1 MKKII
6 LLTFIFFLLLLA
18 LQGTKSGIALS
29 ETTPDT
35 TFTLGEGIDF
45 ATRVLGDPWDM
56 SNFTDISQ
64 WLNHVAPSDYLVDI
78 QVSNG
83 LFSARTLGNYSNFY
97 PLFPGYEPGINSGK
111 IGARFP
117 IDSSTYACLYIA
129 MYANTPETNY
139 LSVFWAPDRNL
150 GGNVWGM
157 ASGYWFLK
165 NDPWR
170 LYSIDL
176 NHPATLTNNPWSYR
190 QTWQA
195 LRITPSLK
203 PDTQFYVDWVR
214 LTNCQ
219 PVYANL
225 SGLSQ
230 GTYTMW
236 LGTGSPERQILVI
249 NSFSPKPDGSYAW
262 DVQGLPAGSY
272 KYYVKASGN
281 TVQQGQ
287 LNIIGSPIVTF
298 TSPSP
303 YSGPDYANA
312 QGNPW
317 DMDPSDV
324 TRIDCASYS
333 FTNGILSLDTPTR
346 ACAGP
351 GANEADPHIYL
362 NTVDHG
368 NLSSY
373 RYLSFPSRT
382 DGAWSVPDLGMIVRL
397 IWRLDRPGEDCY
409 YVSRAIALDI
419 GWQTYT
425 VDLYD
430 PLNGIPEEKTPAD
443 CPLVSWRDQAAVG
456 PVVGFR
462 LDPNENITGGNMH
475 QEFDWIRLTKVE
487 QVSQGK
493 PVKIRV
499 LLNKQP
505 SEVTLHFYYTTDLSQ
520 QTQNLASTYPTT
532 IFAAPNIQYLPI
544 VFAVDPN
551 YDPFV
556 DHIPADVTYLW
567 NTRGVAPGEYYSCAQ
582 ASDGYNQATYC
593 SQVPVQIN
601 P

>member
-1 MKKII
+1 V
-6 LLTFIFFLLLLA
+6 
-18 LQGTKSGIALS
+18 G
-29 ETTPDT
+29 
-35 TFTLGEGIDF
+35 
-45 ATRVLGDPWDM
+45 
-56 SNFTDISQ
+56 
-64 WLNHVAPSDYLVDI
+64 
-78 QVSNG
+78 
-83 LFSARTLGNYSNFY
+83 
-97 PLFPGYEPGINSGK
+97 
-111 IGARFP
+111 
-117 IDSSTYACLYIA
+117 
-129 MYANTPETNY
+129 
-139 LSVFWAPDRNL
+139 
-150 GGNVWGM
+150 
-157 ASGYWFLK
+157 
-165 NDPWR
+165 
-170 LYSIDL
+170 
-176 NHPATLTNNPWSYR
+176 
-190 QTWQA
+190 
-195 LRITPSLK
+195 
-203 PDTQFYVDWVR
+203 
-214 LTNCQ
+214 
-219 PVYANL
+219 
-225 SGLSQ
+225 
-230 GTYTMW
+230 
-236 LGTGSPERQILVI
+236 
-249 NSFSPKPDGSYAW
+249 
-262 DVQGLPAGSY
+262 
-272 KYYVKASGN
+272 GN

-287 LNIIGSPIVTF
+287 VNIVGSPIVTF

-303 YSGPDYANA
+303 YSGPDYANS

-333 FTNGILSLDTPTR
+333 FTNGILSLDTPSR

-362 NTVDHG
+362 NTADHG

-397 IWRLDRPGEDCY
+397 IWRLNRPGEDCY

-456 PVVGFR
+456 PVAGFR

-487 QVSQGK
+487 QVSQGN

-556 DHIPADVTYLW
+556 DQIPADVTYLW
-567 NTRGVAPGEYYSCAQ
+567 NTRGVAPGEYYLCAQ